1 MKLIDLLK
9 EIGDATARPYDWRQ
23 TADEED
29 FKQYLFQTDSDLK
42 YELEISVSE
51 GDKELDSAVVAFGIV
66 EAGES
71 DYFTD
76 YDKVP
81 SKGELYKVMATTVSI
96 LKDFIKKNKQIKYIY
111 FTTNKLGND
120 TSKDRSSRLGLYT
133 KYIQKHIPNAKID
146 TKVVD
151 GQESTMIKL
160 KELNVPKAEDAYKFI
175 DVSKTRLGPVTKYEY
190 TFKNKK
196 GDLLD
201 VNCNVTPNTREEFGS
216 NMYVSFGIE
225 KEKSGDEDKKYGVKT
240 GSNDMLKV
248 MATVVD
254 AIRRTM
260 KQEGEE
266 TIFSIKFRASDDKRE
281 RIYNY
286 YIQSL
291 FPKFRKAI
299 NDDPR
304 FTTYVNTEFKK

>member
-1 MKLIDLLK
+1 
-9 EIGDATARPYDWRQ
+9 
-23 TADEED
+23 
-29 FKQYLFQTDSDLK
+29 
-42 YELEISVSE
+42 
-51 GDKELDSAVVAFGIV
+51 
-66 EAGES
+66 
-71 DYFTD
+71 
-76 YDKVP
+76 
-81 SKGELYKVMATTVSI
+81 
-96 LKDFIKKNKQIKYIY
+96 
-111 FTTNKLGND
+111 
-120 TSKDRSSRLGLYT
+120 
-133 KYIQKHIPNAKID
+133 
-146 TKVVD
+146 
-151 GQESTMIKL
+151 
-160 KELNVPKAEDAYKFI
+160 
-175 DVSKTRLGPVTKYEY
+175 
-190 TFKNKK
+190 
-196 GDLLD
+196 
-201 VNCNVTPNTREEFGS
+201 VTPNTREEFGS
-216 NMYVSFGIE
+216 NMYVSFGVE

-299 NDDPR
+299 NNDPR

>member
-1 MKLIDLLK
+1 MKL
-9 EIGDATARPYDWRQ
+9 
-23 TADEED
+23 
-29 FKQYLFQTDSDLK
+29 
-42 YELEISVSE
+42 
-51 GDKELDSAVVAFGIV
+51 LDI
-66 EAGES
+66 
-71 DYFTD
+71 
-76 YDKVP
+76 
-81 SKGELYKVMATTVSI
+81 
-96 LKDFIKKNKQIKYIY
+96 
-111 FTTNKLGND
+111 
-120 TSKDRSSRLGLYT
+120 
-133 KYIQKHIPNAKID
+133 
-146 TKVVD
+146 
-151 GQESTMIKL
+151 L
-160 KELNVPKAEDAYKFI
+160 KELNVPKPEDAYKFI
-175 DVSKTRLGPVTKYEY
+175 DVSKTGLGPVTKYEY

-201 VNCNVTPNTREEFGS
+201 VYCNVTPNTREEFGS
-216 NMYVSFGIE
+216 NMYVSFGVE

-248 MATVVD
+248 MATVVE

-266 TIFSIKFRASDDKRE
+266 NIFSIKFRASDDKRE

-299 NDDPR
+299 NNDPR